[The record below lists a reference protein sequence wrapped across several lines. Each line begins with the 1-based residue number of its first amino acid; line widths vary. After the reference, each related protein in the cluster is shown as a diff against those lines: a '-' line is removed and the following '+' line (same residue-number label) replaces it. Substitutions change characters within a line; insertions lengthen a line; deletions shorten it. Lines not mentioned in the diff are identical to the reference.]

1 MEQMKYWQERTSEL
15 SLWSGREQRCACL
28 SVCLPHAAVTFSYM
42 YVPLQGSPTLPL
54 VAVSFALNGTLLG
67 VQNISNQILLC
78 QDRPSHTQAAWR
90 VGVAYQIEVYMIDQN
105 NYIPKS

>member
-1 MEQMKYWQERTSEL
+1 MPV
-15 SLWSGREQRCACL
+15 CL
-28 SVCLPHAAVTFSYM
+28 SVCLSASCSS
-42 YVPLQGSPTLPL
+42 VPLQGSPTLPL

-90 VGVAYQIEVYMIDQN
+90 VGVAYQSEVYMIDQN